1 MPAYHYRA
9 KKGPSEVVEGEVEAA
24 SVDEAVDKLDQIGLL
39 AVHLDEVK
47 PNGKKAKEPAA
58 AEKQHEKNRKGSAPH
73 SAVQK
78 NAGNSLV
85 LFQRVKSSE
94 ITLFG
99 RQLSSLIKSG
109 VPILRAL
116 WIIQEQTQNLLFR
129 KFLQRAQEEI
139 NNGRSLSAVLAEYPK
154 YFSALYVSMVRMGED
169 SGNLQEAMLRIS
181 DYRQRQE
188 EILSRVRTAMAY
200 PILMGLTG
208 VGTIVFMLTFVIPK
222 LTALFTSL
230 GTGLPLPTK
239 ILMKI
244 SSIFQKPELWG
255 AAAVL
260 LLLFIIIVRWRA
272 SQMRWLWSVMSLK
285 IPVVKGFVMKS
296 ELARFS
302 RTFELLIKSGLPILR
317 AIEIAVPVLNNRVY
331 RMQMDKAKDELT
343 GGGSLGKSLREC
355 GVFPLFMTNLIS
367 VSEESGKLD
376 EALQEIASF
385 YERETDEQIK
395 IMTAL
400 MEPLMILVMGLI
412 VGFIVMAMMLPM
424 FELNMIVK

>member
-1 MPAYHYRA
+1 MPEYHYRA
-9 KKGPSEVVEGEVEAA
+9 KKGPTEVVEGNMEAG
-24 SVDEAVDKLDQIGLL
+24 SVDEAVEKLDQMGLL
-39 AVHLDEVK
+39 AIHLDE
-47 PNGKKAKEPAA
+47 AKQSLQRPADS
-58 AEKQHEKNRKGSAPH
+58 G
-73 SAVQK
+73 
-78 NAGNSLV
+78 
-85 LFQRVKSSE
+85 QRVKDKAAKAPAVERKRESSLPEKKTFFGRVKSTE

-99 RQLSSLIKSG
+99 RQLSSLVKSG

-116 WIIQEQTQNLLFR
+116 WIIQEQTQNPLFK
-129 KFLQRAQEEI
+129 KFLVRAQEEI
-139 NNGRSLSAVLAEYPK
+139 NNGRSLSAVLAGYPK
-154 YFSALYVSMVRMGED
+154 FFSPLYVAMVHMGED

-208 VGTIVFMLTFVIPK
+208 MGTIIFMLTFVIPK
-222 LTALFTSL
+222 LTTLFSSL
-230 GTGLPLPTK
+230 GTSLPLPTK
-239 ILMKI
+239 ILMRI
-244 SSIFQKPELWG
+244 SGVFQTPELWVG
-255 AAAVL
+255 AAVL
-260 LLLFIIIVRWRA
+260 AILLVTLVRWRA
-272 SQMRWLWSVMSLK
+272 SQMRWLWSVASLR
-285 IPVVKGFVMKS
+285 IPVIKGFVMKS

-317 AIEIAVPVLNNRVY
+317 AIEVAVPVLGNRVY
-331 RMQMDKAKDELT
+331 RHQLEKAKEDLT

-376 EALQEIASF
+376 EAMQEMASF

-395 IMTAL
+395 IMTSL
-400 MEPLMILVMGLI
+400 MEPLMILVMGVI
-412 VGFIVMAMMLPM
+412 VGFIVMAMLLPM